1 MDVRC
6 VVLDIGGVLEVT
18 PPTEWVRRWEREA
31 GLAAGTVFEQLHDV
45 FLAGSVGTMSEAEV
59 IAAVRVRL
67 SLSEDQ
73 MTSFWALMWE
83 EYLGTLNVELF
94 EWFRGLRSR
103 FRTGI
108 LSNSFVGAR
117 EREQERYGFADVT
130 DVIVYS
136 HEVGLAKPD
145 PRVYALTCERLGV
158 NPGDVVF
165 LDDTPAAVEGARA
178 AGWQAVLFGATAQAI
193 ADVEACLAS

>member
-1 MDVRC
+1 MDARC

-18 PPTEWVRRWEREA
+18 SPTGWVQQWERAA
-31 GLAAGTVFEQLHDV
+31 GLAAGTVLDRLHDV
-45 FLAGSVGTMSEAEV
+45 FLAGSVGTMSETEV
-59 IAAVRVRL
+59 VAAARVRL
-67 SLSEDQ
+67 GVSEDQ
-73 MTSFWALMWE
+73 LTSFWTLMWE

-94 EWFRGLRSR
+94 EWFRGLRPR

-136 HEVGLAKPD
+136 HEVPGRMYRSSPKTAVIWIWP
-145 PRVYALTCERLGV
+145 PRA
-158 NPGDVVF
+158 
-165 LDDTPAAVEGARA
+165 
-178 AGWQAVLFGATAQAI
+178 WM
-193 ADVEACLAS
+193 

>member
-1 MDVRC
+1 M
-6 VVLDIGGVLEVT
+6 LEVT
-18 PPTEWVRRWEREA
+18 PPTGWVRRWEQEA
-31 GLAAGTVFEQLHDV
+31 GLAAGIVLERLHDV
-45 FLAGSVGTMSEAEV
+45 LLAGSVGTMSEAEV
-59 IAAVRVRL
+59 IAAARTRL
-67 SLSEDQ
+67 SVPEDQ
-73 MTSFWALMWE
+73 LTSFWTLVWE

-94 EWFRGLRSR
+94 AWFRGLRPR

-136 HEVGLAKPD
+136 HEVGFAKPD
-145 PRVYALTCERLGV
+145 PRVYALTCERLGAA
-158 NPGDVVF
+158 PGDMVF

-178 AGWQAVLFGATAQAI
+178 AGWQPVLFRATAQAI
-193 ADVEACLAS
+193 ADVEACLAI

>member
-1 MDVRC
+1 
-6 VVLDIGGVLEVT
+6 
-18 PPTEWVRRWEREA
+18 
-31 GLAAGTVFEQLHDV
+31 
-45 FLAGSVGTMSEAEV
+45 
-59 IAAVRVRL
+59 
-67 SLSEDQ
+67 
-73 MTSFWALMWE
+73 
-83 EYLGTLNVELF
+83 
-94 EWFRGLRSR
+94 
-103 FRTGI
+103 
-108 LSNSFVGAR
+108 
-117 EREQERYGFADVT
+117 FADVT